1 MSDNK
6 IKKQNLSTDVNNF
19 LTKLSLVKSS
29 NTLVLGRLIFSLD
42 ATSSRSSTWDL
53 ATHIQ
58 SRMFIEA
65 ERVGNLDV
73 QLVYYRG
80 FDQCR
85 FSKWT
90 SSSEKLKDLMNAVSV
105 RAGRTQISKIL
116 KHTLNENKRKRINAL
131 IFVGDSLE
139 EELDELSYL
148 SGQLGVYGVPIFIF
162 HEGCDEQVSN
172 SFKYLAKLSKGA
184 YFPFDNSSP
193 NKLKDLLGAIG
204 VYATGGLDALID
216 NEIALGS
223 NVKNLIKQL
232 KES

>member
-1 MSDNK
+1 
-6 IKKQNLSTDVNNF
+6 
-19 LTKLSLVKSS
+19 
-29 NTLVLGRLIFSLD
+29 
-42 ATSSRSSTWDL
+42 
-53 ATHIQ
+53 
-58 SRMFIEA
+58 
-65 ERVGNLDV
+65 
-73 QLVYYRG
+73 
-80 FDQCR
+80 
-85 FSKWT
+85 
-90 SSSEKLKDLMNAVSV
+90 
-105 RAGRTQISKIL
+105 
-116 KHTLNENKRKRINAL
+116 LNENKRKRINAL

-162 HEGCDEQVSN
+162 HEGCDKHISN

-184 YFPFDNSSP
+184 YFPFDSSSP
-193 NKLKDLLGAIG
+193 NTLKDLLGAIG